1 MTIVNDMS
9 PNNADNFEDTYDMV
23 LFLSY
28 ALCFPNILLV
38 WELISVWMKVQNSL
52 IRILLIFAKIS
63 TRQRL
68 MKDDSQR

>member
-9 PNNADNFEDTYDMV
+9 PNNADNFEDTYGT
-23 LFLSY
+23 FLSY